1 MIKQSTSDENPHR
14 SCAMPPADPP
24 VTLENH
30 AYASQ
35 STSDHNSVSEGER
48 DPFLAG
54 ATNSYQHSRAAALP
68 AIRHYQEED
77 DDPRSFFVVR
87 GDATLR
93 PNTGLTN
100 RYDTALFGLAL
111 HELLEHIRLA
121 NLISS
126 SSSVLLLLV
135 SWFWRLLTGQ
145 IARLV
150 LSCYLGFLAALL
162 FLVEVIGL
170 WGLSSVDSFLKNN
183 FGLLRHPVG
192 RCIYIFLLSTL
203 CFAIGGWWYWAVGV
217 LYVLTS
223 IVLLYAWTVYP
234 ELRRPFEA
242 EDANDPLSDANASAS
257 PGLRSSVTWSSYS
270 STVSS
275 FVKAGSETAALLSV
289 GRLEGRRR

>member
-1 MIKQSTSDENPHR
+1 
-14 SCAMPPADPP
+14 MPPADPP
-24 VTLENH
+24 GASESRS
-30 AYASQ
+30 YAAQ
-35 STSDHNSVSEGER
+35 STSDPNPVSEGENE
-48 DPFLAG
+48 PFLAG
-54 ATNSYQHSRAAALP
+54 ATATNSYQHSRAAALP

-126 SSSVLLLLV
+126 ASSVLLLLV

-150 LSCYLGFLAALL
+150 LSCYLGFLAGLL
-162 FLVEVIGL
+162 FLVEVMSL
-170 WGLSSVDSFLKNN
+170 WSLSSVDHFLKDN
-183 FGLLRHPVG
+183 FGLLRHTVG

-242 EDANDPLSDANASAS
+242 EDANDSVSDANANATEGS
-257 PGLRSSVTWSSYS
+257 RSSVTWSSYS

-275 FVKAGSETAALLSV
+275 FVKAGSETAALLSA
-289 GRLEGRRR
+289 GRSTASAGVTSVKV